1 MRFLILSL
9 LIYFS
14 AEGLTYSQQFLAFDR
29 QHAKRVY
36 FPVGSDIRIKLKGE
50 DDFTTR
56 RITAIH
62 DSTFTLDNLQVVKPT
77 DVTKLHMRSNRK
89 RKGLKTLFL
98 FGGLMFP
105 ALSGVN
111 AAINHTRPIFS
122 TWSLICGGVL
132 VTTYAIVAIIDKVGI
147 TYTIGPKRPLKILN
161 ITQ

>member
-1 MRFLILSL
+1 MKLSCIATLIFFLS
-9 LIYFS
+9 S
-14 AEGLTYSQQFLAFDR
+14 GVVSSQQFLAFDR
-29 QHAKRVY
+29 QHSKRVY

-56 RITAIH
+56 KITSIH
-62 DSTFTLDNLQVVKPT
+62 DSTFILDNMQVVKLS
-77 DVTKLHMRSNRK
+77 DVTKIHMRSNRK

-111 AAINHTRPIFS
+111 AAINNTRPIFS

-161 ITQ
+161 LSQ